1 MRLFVRK
8 NKNRRYHKKMNFIEE
23 YQINLIFRMLVS
35 CVCGIL
41 IGFERKNRAKVAG
54 IRTHCIVACASAMMM
69 IVSKYAFHDII
80 ETAANT
86 DVRLDPSRMAQGIVT
101 GVGFLGAGMIY
112 IQRGVIR
119 GLTTAAGIWA
129 TSGIGMA
136 IGGGMYIIGIT
147 GTIIIL
153 CIQLVLHIDSK
164 LLSTHK
170 TKTIKIHHVSESG
183 FQEKAKELFAAINVG
198 VNDVSVRKNEDG
210 TYTYAICIDVPEET
224 SEEFLVNQ
232 FDYRC
237 SIDFTN

>member
-1 MRLFVRK
+1 MS
-8 NKNRRYHKKMNFIEE
+8 FIEE
-23 YQINLIFRMLVS
+23 YQINLIFRMVIS
-35 CVCGIL
+35 CICGIL

-69 IVSKYAFHDII
+69 IVSKYAFHDLI
-80 ETAANT
+80 ESSENY

-101 GVGFLGAGMIY
+101 GVGFLGAGVIY
-112 IQRGVIR
+112 LQRGVIR

-136 IGGGMYIIGIT
+136 IGGGMYIIGIS
-147 GTIIIL
+147 GTAIIL
-153 CIQLVLHIDSK
+153 CIQFILHIDSK
-164 LLSTHK
+164 LLATHK
-170 TKTIKIHHVSESG
+170 TKTMKIHHVSESG
-183 FQEKAKELFAAINVG
+183 FQEKAKELFAAVNVG

-210 TYTYAICIDVPEET
+210 TYTYAICVDVPEGI

-237 SIDFTN
+237 SIDFTE